1 MKSPLKFNDHRCSSL
16 YLFAPCLYLY
26 SVPLSLKLRLFVSPT
41 PSLQLHQSIR
51 RHKSILLQKKVLRKF
66 DILWCIHDHFSCSLK
81 LEFLCE
87 NVTESLCHRLNHRLW
102 CGGSLWICFVV
113 FCSIQMKS
121 IFGNSSF
128 WFFFLLS
135 SVCGAQLR
143 TKMLDF
149 QKEYI
154 VSVMLKLS
162 IYVSNAKRQFS
173 RIEKKTAQT
182 DYCVIQILR
191 SQENKR
197 FFHSKQI
204 QSKATQMMR
213 CTHLHS
219 YSVGRAILWGNK
231 HEYWM
236 WSSSD
241 LLGVYNRAWVCC
253 SFFVCAQI

>member
-1 MKSPLKFNDHRCSSL
+1 MFVSL
-16 YLFAPCLYLY
+16 SLC
-26 SVPLSLKLRLFVSPT
+26 SVPLPLLCTFISQA
-41 PSLQLHQSIR
+41 PSLCLTNSVNLFAGINQFYC
-51 RHKSILLQKKVLRKF
+51 KKKVSTKF
-66 DILWCIHDHFSCSLK
+66 DILWCIQDHFSCSLK

-162 IYVSNAKRQFS
+162 IYVSNTKRQLS

-197 FFHSKQI
+197 FFHSKQM
-204 QSKATQMMR
+204 QSKANDALYTPSFVFGWQ
-213 CTHLHS
+213 
-219 YSVGRAILWGNK
+219 
-231 HEYWM
+231 
-236 WSSSD
+236 SD
-241 LLGVYNRAWVCC
+241 LVR
-253 SFFVCAQI
+253 